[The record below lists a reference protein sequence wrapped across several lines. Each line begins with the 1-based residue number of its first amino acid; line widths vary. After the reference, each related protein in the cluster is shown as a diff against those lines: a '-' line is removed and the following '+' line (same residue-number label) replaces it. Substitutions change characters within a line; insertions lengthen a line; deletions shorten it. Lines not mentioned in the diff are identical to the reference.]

1 MIVNATSPKGR
12 TLPGWGAPNSDY
24 AGVHFRSAILDTL
37 KVLDT
42 LLPTASDLVTPIP
55 TRSKHASPLAKYQ
68 SSLVGE
74 QAIVP
79 KALLPL
85 IQLYEQLLEDARW
98 KQEEPTQA
106 DYENCLRIVAVLVD
120 VINKQNV
127 RTPDT

>member
-12 TLPGWGAPNSDY
+12 TLPGWGAPGSDY

-42 LLPTASDLVTPIP
+42 LLPSASDSSSPIP
-55 TRSKHASPLAKYQ
+55 TKSKHTSPLAKYHT
-68 SSLVGE
+68 SLIGE

-79 KALLPL
+79 KAMLPL

-120 VINKQNV
+120 ILNK
-127 RTPDT
+127 RGALTTET